1 MKLTLRKA
9 NTLQNTIQ
17 SALNA
22 VVIRNT
28 VDINEFQD
36 VDAQIEKANAEL
48 MTNDVR
54 RSDLLMSLYTIRSL
68 VGQANA
74 EVGITGRL
82 THAAFID
89 KRLAQLEGLISNAGQ
104 LGDVDV
110 IKGKLEKIKSR
121 PADSRASIYGHADEV
136 TTGVL
141 KPAQA
146 ETIRDI
152 IKDLRKQKQELND
165 GVLELNI
172 KTEIELSEEIEIVL
186 KREGIV

>member
-9 NTLQNTIQ
+9 NALQNTIQ
-17 SALNA
+17 TSLNA
-22 VVIRNT
+22 VSIRNT

-36 VDAQIEKANAEL
+36 VDTQIEKANAEL
-48 MTNDVR
+48 MANDVR

-89 KRLAQLEGLISNAGQ
+89 KRLAQLESLINAAGQ

-110 IKGKLEKIKSR
+110 IKGKLEKIKAR
-121 PADSRASIYGHADEV
+121 PADSRVSIYGRDDEV

-141 KPAQA
+141 KPAQV

-165 GVLELNI
+165 SILELNI
-172 KTEIELSEEIEIVL
+172 KTEIELSEEIGIIL
-186 KREGIV
+186 QREGIV

>member
-9 NTLQNTIQ
+9 NALQNTIQ
-17 SALNA
+17 TSLNA
-22 VVIRNT
+22 VSIRNT

-36 VDAQIEKANAEL
+36 VDTQIAKANAEL
-48 MTNDVR
+48 MSNDVR

-89 KRLAQLEGLISNAGQ
+89 KRLAQLESLVTATGQ
-104 LGDVDV
+104 LGDIDV
-110 IKGKLEKIKSR
+110 IKGKLEKIKAR
-121 PADSRASIYGHADEV
+121 PADSRVSIYGHSDEV

-141 KPAQA
+141 KPAQV

-165 GVLELNI
+165 SVLELNI
-172 KTEIELSEEIEIVL
+172 KTEIELSDEIEVIL
-186 KREGIV
+186 QREGIV